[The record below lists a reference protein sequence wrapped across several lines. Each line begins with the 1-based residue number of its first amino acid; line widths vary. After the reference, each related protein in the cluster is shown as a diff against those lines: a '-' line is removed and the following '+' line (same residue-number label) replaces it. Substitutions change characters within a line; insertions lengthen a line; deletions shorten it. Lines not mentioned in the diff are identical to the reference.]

1 HESNL
6 LLQLLLLL
14 DFDAE
19 PVEFHLMTQSMS
31 WEDARSFCRLKHSD
45 LATVQNRKDQG
56 LVLDLLHHAGPQR
69 SWVGLRRTSTAHW
82 RWSDGR
88 GTLQSA
94 DTPPHD
100 EEATQR
106 CVKLTPDGAWKDSDC
121 AALNTFVC
129 YELNGE
135 NMVRFAHYS
144 AMATWRTAQDTCRNN
159 HMDLVTV
166 TSTEINSAV
175 QGLVTAGHEAWI
187 GLFRDAWEWS
197 DGSDTSYR
205 SWVDGG
211 DGDGDCAA
219 ASVEHEGFWSV
230 TQCTE
235 KLPFVCEGG

>member
-1 HESNL
+1 TGAFFIRSMGLSVLPKDTMTAFICGTWNHTANL
-6 LLQLLLLL
+6 
-14 DFDAE
+14 
-19 PVEFHLMTQSMS
+19 
-31 WEDARSFCRLKHSD
+31 
-45 LATVQNRKDQG
+45 
-56 LVLDLLHHAGPQR
+56 
-69 SWVGLRRTSTAHW
+69 
-82 RWSDGR
+82 
-88 GTLQSA
+88 
-94 DTPPHD
+94 
-100 EEATQR
+100 
-106 CVKLTPDGAWKDSDC
+106 
-121 AALNTFVC
+121 
-129 YELNGE
+129 
-135 NMVRFAHYS
+135 FAHYS

-235 KLPFVCEGG
+235 KLPFVCEGGEALELWPQSRSFPSLSYWP